1 VNLKTVTN
9 LLTKVTTRKDTQKKK
24 AYENNLDQ
32 EKLDRNIQAAREGL
46 ADRNLTM
53 CQRSEYER
61 ALEHLEK
68 YKK

>member
-1 VNLKTVTN
+1 MNLKSVTN
-9 LLTKVTTRKDTQKKK
+9 LIGKFTHRKDTQKKK
-24 AYENNLDQ
+24 TYENNLDQ
-32 EKLDRNIQAAREGL
+32 EKLDRNIQAARERL
-46 ADRNLTM
+46 ADKNLTM